1 MKKHILLLESEQGME
16 RILTLLLKQANF
28 RVSRCRK
35 AESVLGGTD
44 SGTSLF
50 GGSDL
55 MIIDMAERGCEG
67 SRLLRKLKAAR
78 SVPPMILITPYGNEA
93 LVERSDG
100 PDSAI
105 ILYAPFESAELMDC
119 IARAID
125 IKSD

>member
-55 MIIDMAERGCEG
+55 LIIDMADIGCEG
-67 SRLLRKLKAAR
+67 SRLLRKFPASGHLWSRLNRK
-78 SVPPMILITPYGNEA
+78 ILDVA
-93 LVERSDG
+93 LLRLRFCSIV
-100 PDSAI
+100 AT
-105 ILYAPFESAELMDC
+105 
-119 IARAID
+119 
-125 IKSD
+125 KSDPNPGAIQVF